1 MPVTSLAPARPVPP
15 VILVNLESATTRR
28 ARMTRQLEAQD
39 VAFDRVGWDFRA
51 LERFAIEQ
59 WFAARFPSLRPSP
72 RWLSGAELG
81 CWASH
86 LEAWERIARSGRP
99 AGVVLEDDLELAP
112 GFGRCAHE
120 LAGHLGELDLVYLG
134 TSSRNLSRRRS
145 TTLGGLRVHAP
156 VGSIFNTWGYV
167 VSAEWIGRVFAHP
180 PFQLHLPLDHF
191 LGGRSRIVRPRIG
204 VLQPACVR
212 EDPDT
217 AAISQIRPHT
227 WRPDRLAV
235 VEGARRR
242 FLGSRAGD
250 WFYRLYQWL

>member
-1 MPVTSLAPARPVPP
+1 
-15 VILVNLESATTRR
+15 VILVNLESAATRR
-28 ARMTRQLEAQD
+28 ARMTRQLEAQN
-39 VAFDRVGWDFRA
+39 VAFDRLGQDFRA
-51 LERFAIEQ
+51 LERAAIAR
-59 WFAARFPSLRPSP
+59 WFAARFPSIRPSP

-86 LEAWERIARSGRP
+86 LEAWERIACSGWP

-112 GFGRCAHE
+112 AFGRSARE
-120 LAGHLGELDLVYLG
+120 LAGGLGDMDVVYLG

-145 TTLGGLRVHAP
+145 TALGSLRVHAP

-167 VSAEWIGRVFAHP
+167 VSTLWIARVLAHS
-180 PFQLHLPLDHF
+180 PFPLQLPLDHF

-204 VLQPACVR
+204 VLQPPCVA
-212 EDPDT
+212 EDPET
-217 AAISQIRPHT
+217 AEISQIRPHT

-250 WFYRLYQWL
+250 WFYRLYRWL